1 MTSGELFLA
10 SVIFICNLQ
19 GNISERKNFWP
30 VNVNRKNCKKYTV
43 KPMWPSK
50 GTMVGF
56 GFIVFST
63 TFNNISVILWRSVLL
78 VEETGG
84 PAENHRPA
92 ASHWQ
97 TLLHNVVS
105 STPRTDCTGSYKSN
119 YHTIT
124 TTTFPLFIK
133 WIMLRLSVY
142 RNWKPCSEVP
152 SQYCYWW
159 RSSLYRRQ
167 LEVNTNRK
175 EQICGNY
182 LLNFTFIMII
192 KVNCDR
198 EQFYQYQISR
208 QLPLISNQ
216 WI

>member
-1 MTSGELFLA
+1 
-10 SVIFICNLQ
+10 
-19 GNISERKNFWP
+19 
-30 VNVNRKNCKKYTV
+30 
-43 KPMWPSK
+43 
-50 GTMVGF
+50 MVGF

-159 RSSLYRRQ
+159 RSSLHRRQ